1 MKDRDAKS
9 IREVV
14 RGAFSITED
23 TASYDEIRDRLMD
36 GGRVTGTNLCMMA
49 CANAI
54 ACIGLNAGSMVT
66 CVGAML
72 LEPLMGSVL
81 LISYGMVAADKSVI
95 KGSTLGILF
104 QIASCL
110 IVSTLYFIITPVRGA
125 TEEMLSFAQP
135 TMFEVLVAFIGG
147 IAGIIG
153 QTRKEKVNTIVP
165 GVAIA
170 TALMLPLCTCGYAIA
185 NLDKKMIVGSLY
197 MFVVNFYFII
207 LGSFL
212 VLSLINIPK
221 GRKMT
226 AEERRRGKLI
236 LIFNMIIILIPA
248 VFFSIY
254 RLLH

>member
-81 LISYGMVAADKSVI
+81 LISYGMVED
-95 KGSTLGILF
+95 
-104 QIASCL
+104 
-110 IVSTLYFIITPVRGA
+110 
-125 TEEMLSFAQP
+125 
-135 TMFEVLVAFIGG
+135 
-147 IAGIIG
+147 
-153 QTRKEKVNTIVP
+153 
-165 GVAIA
+165 
-170 TALMLPLCTCGYAIA
+170 
-185 NLDKKMIVGSLY
+185 
-197 MFVVNFYFII
+197 
-207 LGSFL
+207 
-212 VLSLINIPK
+212 K
-221 GRKMT
+221 GRKDTMMQP
-226 AEERRRGKLI
+226 EMWRIVYRNGKQ
-236 LIFNMIIILIPA
+236 FEQQEHSPA
-248 VFFSIY
+248 
-254 RLLH
+254 